1 MSNREKLEF
10 LAQLVAN
17 AGGEIAISEI
27 DAGILNGSVELV
39 QYTLNDGPNRYMVRL
54 EAANE

>member
-1 MSNREKLEF
+1 MSSREKLEF

-17 AGGEIAISEI
+17 AGGEIAIGEI